1 MVLDRSC
8 ALQQAK
14 SFCNTI
20 CQKATFTLQQNFL
33 FDRRAERSGAGESF
47 TRAARLEPHVRKNAA
62 SPVQFVA
69 GKTHVRMKR
78 SVVSVPAVDAERGG
92 AIMLK
97 RTHCAP
103 CAAPSQ
109 AAVAQGSG
117 DLMPHR
123 AFTAHRGALLC
134 ATALAGTMVFAALA
148 AMPALADGGAGGSA
162 GGGAGGTG
170 GPRQPPQRVAMAEPR
185 AVLAVGAAAAPARA
199 AATAPT
205 APAAAAA
212 APAAAAAAAA
222 VHTARSSRARALIRL
237 R

>member
-148 AMPALADGGAGGSA
+148 VPPLPPAEVADVGRRCRRRRRRPTHRRRHRPAQA
-162 GGGAGGTG
+162 W
-170 GPRQPPQRVAMAEPR
+170 PR
-185 AVLAVGAAAAPARA
+185 ARRTPSC
-199 AATAPT
+199 P
-205 APAAAAA
+205 
-212 APAAAAAAAA
+212 
-222 VHTARSSRARALIRL
+222 RARWRTAMR
-237 R
+237 RDER